1 MQSEIL
7 DNAPS
12 FDPTELARIGSYTTR
27 HVAEFVKRT
36 GPFVGVTVEPH
47 TNNPERFRLRLPDE
61 LKGRFSELGGRS
73 VIDAT
78 TSRRDWASTSSQT
91 LLDFGSALFRHLVD
105 EAMSPAFGGGYAAI
119 PRERIEG
126 DLLAAFLCRWQN
138 DQGERLDQQLVIVRK
153 ADGGSFEIAN
163 HAIGNLFDAPVATL
177 ASAAMDANT
186 RKEIVDAARDRVE
199 VDMAASVT
207 RFRHPND
214 LILLALA
221 EKGCE
226 MPAANPRFLLTTT
239 DVAN

>member
-1 MQSEIL
+1 
-7 DNAPS
+7 
-12 FDPTELARIGSYTTR
+12 
-27 HVAEFVKRT
+27 VKRT
-36 GPFVGVTVEPH
+36 APFVGVTVEPH

-61 LKGRFSELGGRS
+61 LRGRFSELGGRS

-78 TSRRDWASTSSQT
+78 TSRRDWSSTGSQT
-91 LLDFGSALFRHLVD
+91 LLDFGSSLFRHLVD
-105 EAMSPAFGGGYAAI
+105 EATSPAFGGGYAAI
-119 PRERIEG
+119 PQERIEG

-138 DQGERLDQQLVIVRK
+138 DQGERLDEQLIVVRK

-163 HAIGNLFDAPVATL
+163 QAIGGLFDAPIATL
-177 ASAAMDANT
+177 CAASMDANA

-221 EKGCE
+221 EKGSHQ
-226 MPAANPRFLLTTT
+226 PSAKVTDLTAASH
-239 DVAN
+239 AIE